1 MEFVNINGLNTIEVR
16 TKEKLIQQTV
26 SLIIE
31 KGYHGTGINE
41 VLRASKVTKGSLYHH
56 FPKGKDQLV
65 TEALKSST
73 IKLHLQYKQLLKSAD
88 NLEDGLRK
96 LINHAIKELE
106 VSKYKTG
113 SILVNVSQE
122 LGSINKYLQTTC
134 KQLFELIINSLES
147 FFLEYDI
154 EKWKESARSFF
165 ISFQGAIVLSK
176 AFQETSFLA
185 QLRTNILPE
194 KDL

>member
-88 NLEDGLRK
+88 SLEDGLRK